1 MTTDNGTENSTYMNR
16 KNIIIGAVAI
26 VIIVAGVVFIG
37 RNKVSAP
44 TEQAILETATKD
56 WGSFESG
63 TYDSTADVST
73 LYTIAHPKE
82 FVVSKRAT
90 ARGGFLKNPLIT
102 FAFPKDAFAEPKS
115 TFGEGYATV
124 SSSKSKNTDAR
135 CFAKLEEATGEFVDA
150 DTWNGA
156 TFKRA
161 DIVDPG
167 AGNIYTSR
175 VYRTLFDGTCY
186 EVALTVR
193 TTSLANY
200 EAGTVVEFDK
210 EQAFSVLENI
220 RKTFSLRK
228 EDGPMK

>member
-1 MTTDNGTENSTYMNR
+1 MNK
-16 KNIIIGAVAI
+16 KNIILGVVALI
-26 VIIVAGVVFIG
+26 IIVVGIIFVG
-37 RNKVSAP
+37 KHKVSAP
-44 TEQAILETATKD
+44 TEQSALETATKD

-115 TFGEGYATV
+115 TYSEGYVSV

-135 CFAKLEEATGEFVDA
+135 CFAKLDQATGEFANV
-150 DTWNGA
+150 DTWNGVA
-156 TFKRA
+156 FKRA

-167 AGNIYTSR
+167 AGNMYTSR
-175 VYRTLFDGTCY
+175 VYRTLHDGTCY

-193 TTSLANY
+193 TTSIANY
-200 EAGTVVEFDK
+200 GAGTVVEFDK